1 MTQLRVYIN
10 PLLLGPPSHP
20 THLGHHRVPSS
31 LGEGSLEFQVKI
43 LESGMGMRVEHNTR
57 KQKFESFPR
66 RPVAG
71 MIPRSRETCQEL
83 FFQGTC
89 EDNTIFIVILRCYL
103 PLAQCWHCAV
113 KKAMVSRHS
122 CGLSKNQ
129 TRPQVAPNWIPNVFF
144 TTTYPQLGQRWGQP
158 VSV

>member
-89 EDNTIFIVILRCYL
+89 EDMMA
-103 PLAQCWHCAV
+103 LAWWSQMAEQGTDMRINRLW
-113 KKAMVSRHS
+113 
-122 CGLSKNQ
+122 
-129 TRPQVAPNWIPNVFF
+129 T
-144 TTTYPQLGQRWGQP
+144 
-158 VSV
+158 